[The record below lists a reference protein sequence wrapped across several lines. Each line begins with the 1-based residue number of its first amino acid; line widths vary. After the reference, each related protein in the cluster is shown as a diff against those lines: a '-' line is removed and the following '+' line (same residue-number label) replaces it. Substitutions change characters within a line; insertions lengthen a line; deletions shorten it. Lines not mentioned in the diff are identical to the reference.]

1 MSSRML
7 NMVQKNDSA
16 PVQQLVRGW
25 RKVLLIG
32 AAALS
37 SPGLTGCTTLTQP
50 IDGIPARRLPP
61 QFFQETKNNL
71 VPIDISLLA
80 QEAPRQ
86 YVLGPGD
93 ILGVTVD
100 RILPYAEPDTVPAVP
115 PVHFPSEKSD
125 LPPATGFPITVLE
138 DGMISLPL
146 VKPIK
151 VAGLTEDQA
160 RDLVRKTY
168 LDAKI
173 LKEDESRKISPIVTI
188 IKKRQINVVVIRQDH
203 MGAGGQQGQGGR
215 GLSTTDYSAS
225 GKILKLD
232 AYKND
237 ILNALVETGGLP
249 GVTAKNEIKILRSS
263 RADQQARMA
272 FMQQYAQIVASHC
285 DPCSCP
291 PPIPEDPTVLRI
303 PLRLPVGMIPSIRP
317 QDVILEEGDIVLIE
331 TRDTEF
337 FYTGGML
344 QGGQFPIPRDYD
356 LDALG
361 AMAIAGSGVSSSRGG
376 GGGGGGMGGLAGLT
390 GIAPG
395 RLYILRKTPC
405 NGQIAIEV
413 DLARAI
419 NDPRE
424 RPIIQPGDTL
434 ILQYKPCEEAL
445 NFGTGAFFTFGIQQ
459 LLQGQR

>member
-1 MSSRML
+1 
-7 NMVQKNDSA
+7 
-16 PVQQLVRGW
+16 
-25 RKVLLIG
+25 
-32 AAALS
+32 
-37 SPGLTGCTTLTQP
+37 LTQP

-61 QFFQETKNNL
+61 QFFQETKNDL
-71 VPIDISLLA
+71 IPIDISLLA
-80 QEAPRQ
+80 QETPRQ
-86 YVLGPGD
+86 YILGPGD

-100 RILPYAEPDTVPAVP
+100 RILPYAEPDTVPELP

-160 RDLVRKTY
+160 RDLIRKTY

-188 IKKRQINVVVIRQDH
+188 IKKRQINVVVIRQDN
-203 MGAGGQQGQGGR
+203 ASGGQSTGR
-215 GLSTTDYSAS
+215 GVSATDYSAR
-225 GKILKLD
+225 GQILKLD

-272 FMQQYAQIVASHC
+272 FMQQYASIVASHC

-291 PPIPEDPTVLRI
+291 PPMPEDPTVLRI
-303 PLRLPVGMIPSIRP
+303 PLRLPAGVLPSIRP

-337 FYTGGML
+337 FYTGGL
-344 QGGQFPIPRDYD
+344 LPGGQFPIPRDYD

-361 AMAIAGSGVSSSRGG
+361 AMAMAGSGVASRTGG
-376 GGGGGGMGGLAGLT
+376 GGGAGGIGGLT
-390 GIAPG
+390 GVAPG

-405 NGQIAIEV
+405 KGQIAIEV

-434 ILQYKPCEEAL
+434 VLQYKPCEEAI
-445 NFGTGAFFTFGIQQ
+445 NFGMGTFFTYGITQ
-459 LLQGQR
+459 LFNRR

>member
-7 NMVQKNDSA
+7 NMVKKTDSA
-16 PVQQLVRGW
+16 QVKQSVRGW
-25 RKVLLIG
+25 RKMLLVG

-37 SPGLTGCTTLTQP
+37 SPVLTGCTSLTQP
-50 IDGIPARRLPP
+50 IDGIPAHRLPP
-61 QFFQETKNNL
+61 QFFQETKNDL

-86 YVLGPGD
+86 YILGPGD

-115 PVHFPSEKSD
+115 PVHFPTEKSD

-160 RDLVRKTY
+160 RDLIRKTY

-188 IKKRQINVVVIRQDH
+188 IKKRQINVVVIRQDRSQE
-203 MGAGGQQGQGGR
+203 GVNQQANQTGR
-215 GLSTTDYSAS
+215 GVVATDYSAR
-225 GKILKLD
+225 GNTLKLD

-249 GVTAKNEIKILRSS
+249 GVSAKNEVKILRSS

-272 FMQQYAQIVASHC
+272 FMQQYAEIVASHC
-285 DPCSCP
+285 NPCSCP

-303 PLRLPVGMIPSIRP
+303 PLRLPAGVLPSVRP

-337 FYTGGML
+337 FYTGGL
-344 QGGQFPIPRDYD
+344 LPGGQWPIPRDYD

-361 AMAIAGSGVSSSRGG
+361 AMAIAGGGVASRSGSSGG
-376 GGGGGGMGGLAGLT
+376 GIGGITGLT
-390 GIAPG
+390 GVAPG

-405 NGQIAIEV
+405 KGQIAIEV

-419 NDPRE
+419 NDPRQ

-434 ILQYKPCEEAL
+434 VLQYKPCEEAL
-445 NFGTGAFFTFGIQQ
+445 NFGVGTFFTYGIRQ
-459 LLQGQR
+459 LFQSRR

>member
-7 NMVQKNDSA
+7 NMVKLNDSA
-16 PVQQLVRGW
+16 QSQRRLFRSW
-25 RKVLLIG
+25 RKMLLIS
-32 AAALS
+32 AAVVS
-37 SPGLTGCTTLTQP
+37 SSTLTGCTSLTQP

-61 QFFQETKNNL
+61 QFFQETKNDL
-71 VPIDISLLA
+71 IPIDISLLA
-80 QEAPRQ
+80 QEIPRQ
-86 YVLGPGD
+86 YILGPGD

-100 RILPYAEPDTVPAVP
+100 RILPYAEPDTVPELP
-115 PVHFPSEKSD
+115 PVHFPSENSD

-160 RDLVRKTY
+160 RDLIRKTY

-173 LKEDESRKISPIVTI
+173 LKEDESRKISPIVTV
-188 IKKRQINVVVIRQDH
+188 IKKRQVNIVVLRQDKSGVAQ
-203 MGAGGQQGQGGR
+203 GAGTG
-215 GLSTTDYSAS
+215 STTDYSAS

-237 ILNALVETGGLP
+237 ILNVLVETGGLP
-249 GVTAKNEIKILRSS
+249 GVTAKNEVKILRSS

-272 FMQQYAQIVASHC
+272 FMQQYAAIVASHC

-291 PPIPEDPTVLRI
+291 PPMPEDPTVLRI
-303 PLRLPVGMIPSIRP
+303 PLRLPAGVLPSIRP

-331 TRDTEF
+331 SRETEV
-337 FYTGGML
+337 FYTGGL
-344 QGGQFPIPRDYD
+344 LGGGQFPIPRDYD
-356 LDALG
+356 LDVLG
-361 AMAIAGSGVSSSRGG
+361 AMAIAGSGVTSRA
-376 GGGGGGMGGLAGLT
+376 GGGGMGGIAGMT
-390 GIAPG
+390 GVAPG

-405 NGQIAIEV
+405 KGQIAIEV

-419 NDPRE
+419 NDPRQ
-424 RPIIQPGDTL
+424 RPFVQPGDTL
-434 ILQYKPCEEAL
+434 VLQYKPCEEAL
-445 NFGTGAFFTFGIQQ
+445 NFGVGTFFTFGISQ
-459 LLQGQR
+459 LLRGGQR